1 MTTINNINGLA
12 KRIVFLAT
20 ITAVV
25 AIFGGLSLP
34 QAIEASTYTPSKVL
48 GKESE
53 IGSLAVGMSGDAA
66 VFDLEYGSYSFIDG
80 LGNYS
85 SVTGDKML
93 TSAITIKSGNIVWT
107 K

>member
-1 MTTINNINGLA
+1 MPELISKFHA
-12 KRIVFLAT
+12 M
-20 ITAVV
+20 
-25 AIFGGLSLP
+25 GLSLS
-34 QAIEASTYTPSKVL
+34 QAIEASTYTTSKVL

-66 VFDLEYGSYSFIDG
+66 VIDLEYGSYSFIDG

-93 TSAITIKSGNIVWT
+93 TSAITIKSGNIVWA